1 VTSLICGESKRNCVT
16 SVFQVW
22 QITGVFVAIR
32 PFKDKH
38 PQIGARVYIDISAV
52 VIGDV
57 NIADDVS
64 IWPNCVI
71 RGDVESIH
79 IGAGSN
85 VQDGTVLHV
94 SHAGNYSP
102 DGHKLLIGKGVTI
115 GHRAVVH
122 GCTIGSYCL
131 IGIGAIIMD
140 GAVLED
146 YVMLAAGALVPPG
159 KILESGYLYV
169 GAPAKPIRTLNDSEK
184 TFLEYSYQHYIRL
197 KNQGYL

>member
-1 VTSLICGESKRNCVT
+1 MALRT
-16 SVFQVW
+16 
-22 QITGVFVAIR
+22 
-32 PFKDKH
+32 FKGKQ
-38 PQIGARVYIDISAV
+38 PQLGGKVYIDPTAV

-57 NIADDVS
+57 TIGDDVS
-64 IWPNCVI
+64 VWPTVVI
-71 RGDVESIH
+71 RGDVESIR

-85 VQDGTVLHV
+85 VQDGSVLHV
-94 SHAGNYSP
+94 SHAGDYSP
-102 DGHKLLIGKGVTI
+102 SGHSLLIGKGVTI

-122 GCTIGSYCL
+122 GCTIGNYCL

-169 GAPAKPIRTLNDSEK
+169 GAPAKPVRALNDSEK
-184 TFLEYSYQHYIRL
+184 AFLEYSYQHYIRL
-197 KNQGYL
+197 KDRYLAEE